1 MAEYTAALQA
11 RAQRIAVMGAL
22 DLQALKPALERIG
35 RLARALVGGGLG
47 DVILIDGDLTWHA
60 SADEAFRRQVST
72 EQSFAAFA
80 GAADDVVWIA
90 DAREDPRLCDHPYVT
105 EEPRLRFFAGAPI
118 LLEDGMSLGVV
129 TVAGTEP
136 TQFDPALA
144 ESLRDLADIAARECG
159 RRQADCDLEE
169 AKLRAHT
176 AQALM
181 AAFVES
187 APVALCLTD
196 TDLRVIQ
203 ASPIWRQER
212 GVDDPTGK
220 ILYDANPTSQQWRAA
235 YEHCLQGHSAHYDR
249 VKVRRASGDRWLK
262 VEISPWRDGSGAVA
276 GLFIMSVDITD
287 SVTALQEARRSEERL
302 KFALEIGELQM
313 WEMDYRRQ
321 ILTAAGRESLHAGAS
336 FDLVDKHM
344 WDAVHPEDR
353 RRLMSAWKTH
363 LKAGEPFHQVYR
375 MLSPRGQ
382 AHWVTS
388 AAKAFK
394 DKEGRVSRVVGVV
407 RDIDQQKRNE
417 LELLQAKEAA
427 EAANRAKSEFLAN
440 MSHEIRTPLNGVMG
454 VAGAL
459 AKSGLSPAQAEM
471 VGLIETSAGALE
483 ALVSDILDLARIEAG
498 RFELRPEPFDLSAS
512 VEACAALFRA
522 SAEAKG
528 LGFSL
533 TIAPDAMGAFVG
545 DAPRI
550 RQILCNLLGNAVKFT
565 PAGQVALNVSARRD
579 GPLACLV
586 FSVTDTGIGF
596 DEATRHRLFGRF
608 EQADGSITR
617 RFGGTGLGLAISR
630 SLAEAMGG
638 TLEADSTPGA
648 GAAFRLTLSLPP
660 VAEVPGLGSPKG
672 ADLAEPPPPLG
683 GMRVLL
689 AEDHPTNRRVVEL
702 ILNAAGVDLTC
713 VGDGAAA
720 VEAWRSAEF
729 DMVLMDM
736 QMPVMDGLSAI
747 AEIRRLEQAT
757 GRARTCIHTLTAN
770 AMPEHAQGAE
780 SAGAD
785 GHITKPVTADHL
797 LGAVEAVWAARGRP
811 HEEAQDRLS
820 A

>member
-1 MAEYTAALQA
+1 L
-11 RAQRIAVMGAL
+11 
-22 DLQALKPALERIG
+22 P
-35 RLARALVGGGLG
+35 
-47 DVILIDGDLTWHA
+47 
-60 SADEAFRRQVST
+60 F
-72 EQSFAAFA
+72 
-80 GAADDVVWIA
+80 
-90 DAREDPRLCDHPYVT
+90 
-105 EEPRLRFFAGAPI
+105 
-118 LLEDGMSLGVV
+118 
-129 TVAGTEP
+129 
-136 TQFDPALA
+136 
-144 ESLRDLADIAARECG
+144 
-159 RRQADCDLEE
+159 
-169 AKLRAHT
+169 AHT
-176 AQALM
+176 D
-181 AAFVES
+181 F
-187 APVALCLTD
+187 
-196 TDLRVIQ
+196 IF
-203 ASPIWRQER
+203 
-212 GVDDPTGK
+212 
-220 ILYDANPTSQQWRAA
+220 
-235 YEHCLQGHSAHYDR
+235 
-249 VKVRRASGDRWLK
+249 
-262 VEISPWRDGSGAVA
+262 AV
-276 GLFIMSVDITD
+276 
-287 SVTALQEARRSEERL
+287 
-302 KFALEIGELQM
+302 IGE
-313 WEMDYRRQ
+313 
-321 ILTAAGRESLHAGAS
+321 
-336 FDLVDKHM
+336 
-344 WDAVHPEDR
+344 
-353 RRLMSAWKTH
+353 
-363 LKAGEPFHQVYR
+363 
-375 MLSPRGQ
+375 
-382 AHWVTS
+382 
-388 AAKAFK
+388 
-394 DKEGRVSRVVGVV
+394 
-407 RDIDQQKRNE
+407 
-417 LELLQAKEAA
+417 
-427 EAANRAKSEFLAN
+427 EF
-440 MSHEIRTPLNGVMG
+440 G

-498 RFELRPEPFDLSAS
+498 RFELRPEPFDLNAS
-512 VEACAALFRA
+512 VESCAALFRA

-533 TIAPDAMGAFVG
+533 RIAPDAMGAFVG

-565 PAGQVALNVSARRD
+565 PAGQVALDVTARRD

-638 TLEADSTPGA
+638 TLEAESVPGA
-648 GAAFRLTLSLPP
+648 GATFRLTLNLPA
-660 VAEVPGLGSPKG
+660 VADAQGLGPPEG
-672 ADLAEPPPPLG
+672 ADLAEPPPLG

-729 DMVLMDM
+729 DMILMDM

-757 GRARTCIHTLTAN
+757 GRPRTCIHTLTAN

-797 LGAVEAVWAARGRP
+797 LGAVEAVWAARAQP
-811 HEEAQDRLS
+811 HDESQDRLS